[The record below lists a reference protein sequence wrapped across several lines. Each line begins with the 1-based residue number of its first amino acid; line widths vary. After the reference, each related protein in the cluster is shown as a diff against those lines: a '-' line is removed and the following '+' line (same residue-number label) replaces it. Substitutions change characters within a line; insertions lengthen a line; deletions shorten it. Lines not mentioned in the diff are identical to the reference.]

1 MEDPSLPAVLPPD
14 AEPRGQGASALGGA
28 AYGMLFMLGVVM
40 GIVGGFTQA
49 AWDVGPVPASAVAWV
64 LALFAV
70 CLGAGRL
77 LQAKAGVVAA
87 AAGWLLVSMPFS
99 LELSQGDL
107 VIASGA
113 AGYVYL
119 WGGMAALVAA
129 FLLAP
134 SSGSWL
140 LHGHLPRN
148 PT

>member
-1 MEDPSLPAVLPPD
+1 MEDPSLPAAQPPD
-14 AEPRGQGASALGGA
+14 VEQRGRGASALGGA

-49 AWDVGPVPASAVAWV
+49 AWEVGPVPASAVAWV

-77 LQAKAGVVAA
+77 LRAKTGAVVA
-87 AAGWLLVSMPFS
+87 AAGWLLVSMPFTM
-99 LELSQGDL
+99 ELSQGDI
-107 VIASGA
+107 VIAQAA

-119 WGGMAALVAA
+119 YGGMAALVAA
-129 FLLAP
+129 ILLAP

>member
-1 MEDPSLPAVLPPD
+1 MEDPLLPATQPPD
-14 AEPRGQGASALGGA
+14 VERRGRGASALGGA

-49 AWDVGPVPASAVAWV
+49 AWEVGPVPASAVAWV

-77 LQAKAGVVAA
+77 LRAKTGAVVA
-87 AAGWLLVSMPFS
+87 AAGWLLVSMPFTM
-99 LELSQGDL
+99 ELSQGDI
-107 VIASGA
+107 VIAQAA

-119 WGGMAALVAA
+119 YGGMAALVAA
-129 FLLAP
+129 ILLAP